1 MEIIKLVDIGKV
13 YGKGTEAE
21 TTALSNVNLI
31 INEGDFISI
40 MGPSGSGKSTLLNIL
55 GCIDNPTEGKYYLNN
70 KEVSL
75 LKGKELARVRNEE
88 IGFIF
93 QNFNLLYD
101 YNLIDNV
108 SLPLNYSKNKI
119 PKMKSAIDMLS
130 KLGLGAHKL
139 KTPDKLSGGQKQ
151 RVAIGR
157 ALINNPKI
165 ILADE
170 PTGALDQKTGI
181 EVMEMLKNINKDGK
195 TVIIITHDYN
205 IAKQCSKMLKIEDG
219 KLTEVECENE
229 SGGEILSK

>member
-1 MEIIKLVDIGKV
+1 MEVIKLIDIGKT
-13 YGKGTEAE
+13 YGKGTDAE
-21 TTALSNVNLI
+21 TIALKKINLT

-75 LKGKELARVRNEE
+75 LKGKELAIIRNEE
-88 IGFIF
+88 IGFVF

-101 YNLIDNV
+101 YNLIDNI
-108 SLPLNYSKNKI
+108 SLPLSYSKKKL
-119 PKMKSAIDMLS
+119 PKVKTAIDMLD

-170 PTGALDQKTGI
+170 PTGALDRKTVM
-181 EVMEMLKNINKDGK
+181 EVMEMLKNINSEGK

-205 IAKQCSKMLKIEDG
+205 IAKQCNKIIKIEDG
-219 KLTEVECENE
+219 N
-229 SGGEILSK
+229 LSKTEEIIGNSIPNI

>member
-1 MEIIKLVDIGKV
+1 MEIIKLVDIGKT
-13 YGKGTEAE
+13 YGKGTDAE
-21 TTALSNVNLI
+21 TVALKNINLT
-31 INEGDFISI
+31 INEGEFISI

-75 LKGKELARVRNEE
+75 LKGKELARIRNEE

-108 SLPLNYSKNKI
+108 SLPLSYSKKKL
-119 PKMKSAIDMLS
+119 PKTKTAIDMLDR
-130 KLGLGAHKL
+130 LGLGVHKL
-139 KTPDKLSGGQKQ
+139 KTPDQLSGGQKQ

-157 ALINNPKI
+157 ALINEPKI

-170 PTGALDQKTGI
+170 PTGALDRKTGM
-181 EVMEMLKNINKDGK
+181 EVMEMLKEINREGK
-195 TVIIITHDYN
+195 TVIIITHDKSIGEQCDRMIK
-205 IAKQCSKMLKIEDG
+205 IAD
-219 KLTEVECENE
+219 
-229 SGGEILSK
+229 GEIEESKLREEFC

>member
-1 MEIIKLVDIGKV
+1 MEIIKLVDIGKT
-13 YGKGTEAE
+13 YGKGTDAE
-21 TTALSNVNLI
+21 TVALKNINLT
-31 INEGDFISI
+31 INEGEFISI

-75 LKGKELARVRNEE
+75 LKGKELARIRNEE

-108 SLPLNYSKNKI
+108 SLPLSYSKKKL
-119 PKMKSAIDMLS
+119 PKTKTAIDMLDR
-130 KLGLGAHKL
+130 LGLGVHKL
-139 KTPDKLSGGQKQ
+139 KTPDQLSGGQKQ

-157 ALINNPKI
+157 ALINEPKI

-170 PTGALDQKTGI
+170 PTGALDRKTGM
-181 EVMEMLKNINKDGK
+181 EVMEMLKEINREGK
-195 TVIIITHDYN
+195 TVIIITHDKSIGEQCDRMIK
-205 IAKQCSKMLKIEDG
+205 IAD
-219 KLTEVECENE
+219 
-229 SGGEILSK
+229 GEIEESKLREEVC

>member
-1 MEIIKLVDIGKV
+1 MEIIKLVDIGKT
-13 YGKGTEAE
+13 YGKGTDAE
-21 TTALSNVNLI
+21 TVALKNINLT
-31 INEGDFISI
+31 INEGEFISI

-75 LKGKELARVRNEE
+75 LKGKELARIRNEE

-108 SLPLNYSKNKI
+108 SLPLSYSKKKL
-119 PKMKSAIDMLS
+119 PKTKTAIDMLDR
-130 KLGLGAHKL
+130 LGLGVHKL
-139 KTPDKLSGGQKQ
+139 KTPDQLSGGQKQ

-157 ALINNPKI
+157 ALINEPKI

-170 PTGALDQKTGI
+170 PTGALDRKTGM
-181 EVMEMLKNINKDGK
+181 EVMEMLKEINREGK
-195 TVIIITHDYN
+195 TVIIITHDKSIGEQCDRMIK
-205 IAKQCSKMLKIEDG
+205 IAD
-219 KLTEVECENE
+219 
-229 SGGEILSK
+229 GEIEESKLIENNIK

>member
-1 MEIIKLVDIGKV
+1 MEVIKLIDIGKT
-13 YGKGTEAE
+13 YGKGTDAE
-21 TTALSNVNLI
+21 TIALKKINLT

-75 LKGKELARVRNEE
+75 LKGKELAIIRNEE
-88 IGFIF
+88 IGFVF

-101 YNLIDNV
+101 YNLIDNI
-108 SLPLNYSKNKI
+108 SLPLSYSKKKL
-119 PKMKSAIDMLS
+119 PKVKTAIDMLD

-170 PTGALDQKTGI
+170 PTGALDRKTGM
-181 EVMEMLKNINKDGK
+181 EVMEMLKNINSEGK

-205 IAKQCSKMLKIEDG
+205 IAKQCNKIIKIEDG
-219 KLTEVECENE
+219 N
-229 SGGEILSK
+229 LSKTEEIIGNSIPNI

>member
-1 MEIIKLVDIGKV
+1 MEVIKLIDIGKT
-13 YGKGTEAE
+13 YGKGTDAE
-21 TTALSNVNLI
+21 TIALKKINLT

-75 LKGKELARVRNEE
+75 LKGKELATIRNEE
-88 IGFIF
+88 IGFVF

-101 YNLIDNV
+101 YNLIDNI
-108 SLPLNYSKNKI
+108 SLPLSYSKKKL
-119 PKMKSAIDMLS
+119 PKVKTAIDMLD

-170 PTGALDQKTGI
+170 PTGALDRKTVM
-181 EVMEMLKNINKDGK
+181 EVMEMLKNINSEGK

-205 IAKQCSKMLKIEDG
+205 IAKQCNKIIKIEDG
-219 KLTEVECENE
+219 N
-229 SGGEILSK
+229 LSKTEEIIGNSIPNI

>member
-1 MEIIKLVDIGKV
+1 MEIIKLVDIGKT
-13 YGKGTEAE
+13 YGKGTDAE
-21 TTALSNVNLI
+21 TVALKNINLT
-31 INEGDFISI
+31 INEGEFISI

-75 LKGKELARVRNEE
+75 LKGKELARIRNEE

-108 SLPLNYSKNKI
+108 SLPLSYSKKKL
-119 PKMKSAIDMLS
+119 PKTKTAIDMLDR
-130 KLGLGAHKL
+130 LGLGVHKL
-139 KTPDKLSGGQKQ
+139 KTTDQLSGGQKQ

-157 ALINNPKI
+157 ALINEPKI

-170 PTGALDQKTGI
+170 PTGALDRKTGM
-181 EVMEMLKNINKDGK
+181 EVMEMLKEINREGK
-195 TVIIITHDYN
+195 TVIIITHDKSIGEQCDRMIK
-205 IAKQCSKMLKIEDG
+205 IAD
-219 KLTEVECENE
+219 
-229 SGGEILSK
+229 GEIEESKLREEFC

>member
-1 MEIIKLVDIGKV
+1 MEVIKLIDIGKT
-13 YGKGTEAE
+13 YAKGTDAE
-21 TTALSNVNLI
+21 TIALKKINLT

-75 LKGKELARVRNEE
+75 LKGKELATIRNEE
-88 IGFIF
+88 IGFVF
-93 QNFNLLYD
+93 QNFNLLYE
-101 YNLIDNV
+101 YNLIDNI
-108 SLPLNYSKNKI
+108 SLPLSYSKKKL
-119 PKMKSAIDMLS
+119 PKVKTAIDMLD

-170 PTGALDQKTGI
+170 PTGALDRKTGM
-181 EVMEMLKNINKDGK
+181 EVMEMLKNINNEGK
-195 TVIIITHDYN
+195 
-205 IAKQCSKMLKIEDG
+205 QS
-219 KLTEVECENE
+219 
-229 SGGEILSK
+229 

>member
-1 MEIIKLVDIGKV
+1 MEIIKLIDIGKT

-21 TTALSNVNLI
+21 TVALKNINLT
-31 INEGDFISI
+31 INEGEFISI

-55 GCIDNPTEGKYYLNN
+55 GCVDNPTEGKYYLNN

-75 LKGKELARVRNEE
+75 LKGKELARIRNEE

-108 SLPLNYSKNKI
+108 SLPLSYSKKKL
-119 PKMKSAIDMLS
+119 PKVKTAMDMLD

-139 KTPDKLSGGQKQ
+139 KTPDQLSGGQKQ

-157 ALINNPKI
+157 ALINSPKI

-170 PTGALDQKTGI
+170 PTGALDRKTGM
-181 EVMEMLKNINKDGK
+181 EVMDMLKEINREGK
-195 TVIIITHDYN
+195 TVIIITHEKN
-205 IAKQCSKMLKIEDG
+205 IGEQCDRMIKIAD
-219 KLTEVECENE
+219 
-229 SGGEILSK
+229 GEIEESKLRKEFC

>member
-1 MEIIKLVDIGKV
+1 MEVIKLIDIGKT
-13 YGKGTEAE
+13 YGKGTDAE
-21 TTALSNVNLI
+21 TIALKKINLT

-75 LKGKELARVRNEE
+75 LKGKELATIRNEE
-88 IGFIF
+88 IGFVF

-101 YNLIDNV
+101 YNLIDNI
-108 SLPLNYSKNKI
+108 SLPLSYSKKKL
-119 PKMKSAIDMLS
+119 PKVKTAIDMLD

-170 PTGALDQKTGI
+170 PTGALDRKTGM
-181 EVMEMLKNINKDGK
+181 EVMEMLKNINSEGK

-205 IAKQCSKMLKIEDG
+205 IAKQCNKIIKIEDG
-219 KLTEVECENE
+219 N
-229 SGGEILSK
+229 LSKTEEIIGNSIPNI